1 MSIMLLQANPQKH
14 IPKEAFEAL
23 KTLKN
28 AHFEAYFVG
37 GCVRDILLGRKP
49 RDWDITTN
57 ATPEQ
62 IIALFPDTFYENK
75 FGTVGVV
82 NKEIGTAI
90 EKQKAEIAEKKV
102 IRETFEEKAEAFEA
116 AIATSLTEID
126 ESLHVIEVTPYRK
139 EGTYSDFRRPD
150 NVSFTD
156 RLEDDL
162 ARRDFTIN
170 AMAMDGEGSIVD
182 IYKGQKDLEDGVIR
196 TVGEAHDR
204 FNEDALRILRA
215 VRIATELGFTINSD
229 TQKALENSASLL
241 KNISRERIRDE
252 FTKIIMSNNPLLGM
266 VMAQKLGIIDY
277 ISPVFRET
285 FHVEQGGIHSYDVW
299 EHILRSLQHAA
310 DKKWPLDIRLAA
322 LFHDIAKPQTRR
334 KGLKKWTFYG
344 HEVVGERVTRETLQ
358 NLKFSKDLTE
368 KVAKLVRWH
377 MFFTDTETITLSA
390 VRRLVV
396 NVGKENV
403 WDLMNLRICDR
414 VGTGRPKEEPYRLRK
429 YQSMIEEAMRDPVT
443 VGMLKIDGNTLIK
456 ELDINPGPKIGFIL
470 HALLEDVLDNP
481 EFNTKEYLENK
492 AKNIAE
498 LPLEELKKLADKG
511 KEKQAEEDAKELKV
525 IRNRHSVQ

>member
-1 MSIMLLQANPQKH
+1 MMKDLKNTDIS
-14 IPKEAFEAL
+14 IPKEALNVLE
-23 KTLKN
+23 TLKN

-37 GCVRDILLGRKP
+37 GCVRDVLLGRTPK
-49 RDWDITTN
+49 DWDITTN

-62 IIALFPDTFYENK
+62 IMVVFPDTFYENK
-75 FGTVGVV
+75 FGTVGVK
-82 NKEIGTAI
+82 NKEAKVDTGT
-90 EKQKAEIAEKKV
+90 
-102 IRETFEEKAEAFEA
+102 T
-116 AIATSLTEID
+116 ID
-126 ESLHVIEVTPYRK
+126 ETLRVIEVTPYRK
-139 EGTYSDFRRPD
+139 EGTYSDFRHPD
-150 NVSFTD
+150 TVSFTD
-156 RLEDDL
+156 KLEDDL

-170 AMAMDGEGSIVD
+170 AMAMDGEGDIVD
-182 IYKGQKDLEDGVIR
+182 IYKGQEDLAQGVIR
-196 TVGEAHDR
+196 TVGKPEDR
-204 FNEDALRILRA
+204 FQEDALRILRA
-215 VRIATELGFTINSD
+215 IRIATELGFTINSD

-252 FTKIIMSNNPLLGM
+252 FTKIIMSDKPLSGM
-266 VMAQKLGIIDY
+266 VLAQKLGILDY

-285 FHVEQGGIHSYDVW
+285 FGIEQGGAHSYDVW

-358 NLKFSKDLTE
+358 GLKYPKDLTE
-368 KVAKLVRWH
+368 KVSKLVRWH

-456 ELDINPGPKIGFIL
+456 EIGIPAGPKIGFIL
-470 HALLEDVLDNP
+470 HALLEDVLDDP
-481 EFNTKEYLENK
+481 SLNTEEYLKNK

-498 LPLEELKKLADKG
+498 LPIEELKKLAEQG
-511 KEKQAEEDAKELKV
+511 KEKQAIEDEKELKV
-525 IRNRHSVQ
+525 IRDRHSVR

>member
-1 MSIMLLQANPQKH
+1 MRTRMNVMKAQKNPQNAV
-14 IPKEAFEAL
+14 PKEAMNVLE
-23 KTLKN
+23 TLKN
-28 AHFEAYFVG
+28 ADFEAYFVG

-49 RDWDITTN
+49 KDWDITTN

-62 IIALFPDTFYENK
+62 IMAVFPDTFYENK
-75 FGTVGVV
+75 FGTVGVK
-82 NKEIGTAI
+82 NKQAGDN
-90 EKQKAEIAEKKV
+90 
-102 IRETFEEKAEAFEA
+102 EAD
-116 AIATSLTEID
+116 TID
-126 ESLHVIEVTPYRK
+126 ETLKVIEVTPYRK
-139 EGTYSDFRRPD
+139 EGTYSDNRRPD
-150 NVSFTD
+150 SVSFTD
-156 RLEDDL
+156 KLEDDL
-162 ARRDFTIN
+162 GRRDFTIN
-170 AMAMDGEGSIVD
+170 AIAMDGEGKIVD
-182 IYKGQKDLEDGVIR
+182 IYKGQEDLEQGIVR
-196 TVGEAHDR
+196 TVGKAEDR
-204 FNEDALRILRA
+204 FHEDALRILRA

-229 TQKALENSASLL
+229 TQKAIETNVSLL

-252 FTKIIMSNNPLLGM
+252 FTKIITSDNPLSGM
-266 VMAQKLGIIDY
+266 VLSQKLGILDY

-285 FHVEQGGIHSYDVW
+285 FGVEQGGIHSYDVW

-310 DKKWPLDIRLAA
+310 DKKWPLDVRLAA

-358 NLKFSKDLTE
+358 SLKYPKDLTE
-368 KVAKLVRWH
+368 KVATLVRWH

-414 VGTGRPKEEPYRLRK
+414 IGTGRPKEEPYRLRK

-456 ELDINPGPKIGFIL
+456 ELGIGPGPKIGFIL
-470 HALLEDVLDNP
+470 HALLEDVLDDP
-481 EFNTKEYLENK
+481 TLNTEEYLKNK

-498 LPLEELKKLADKG
+498 LPLAELKKMAEKG
-511 KEKQAEEDAKELKV
+511 KEKQALEDEKELKV
-525 IRNRHSVQ
+525 IRDRHSVR